1 MTQNTPAQW
10 IWKKS
15 FHNLIS
21 LFYYFVIFASWK
33 WVRSSTWL
41 NYEEILSFPRS
52 LIEITSVNLEKKMIK
67 DYYIVLKVLFM
78 IDSSLL
84 SFSVLQLNKLLS
96 LNNRI
101 FVLNLLSG
109 PGYVS
114 KKNTSLHVYVL
125 QNFFLSFRGK
135 AVMHFIL
142 QKREFR

>member
-1 MTQNTPAQW
+1 
-10 IWKKS
+10 
-15 FHNLIS
+15 
-21 LFYYFVIFASWK
+21 
-33 WVRSSTWL
+33 
-41 NYEEILSFPRS
+41 
-52 LIEITSVNLEKKMIK
+52 MIK
-67 DYYIVLKVLFM
+67 EYYIVLQVLFM
-78 IDSSLL
+78 IDSNLL
-84 SFSVLQLNKLLS
+84 SFSVFQLNKLLS

-114 KKNTSLHVYVL
+114 KNNTSLHVYVL